1 MPVQPSDDYR
11 ATALAIAATLL
22 PPDPK
27 FPGVKDPLELARK
40 QAETLGELAAT
51 ILNKVGT
58 RAQ

>member
-22 PPDPK
+22 PTDAK
-27 FPGVKDPLELARK
+27 YPGVKDPLDLARK
-40 QAETLGELAAT
+40 QAELLGELAAT